1 MEYLEGEILKK
12 QGEAK
17 VIAWPSAFITFS
29 TRAAQVWCVHAQL
42 HFSVYQSSHAVVCVS
57 DIGHSSTVLSL

>member
-17 VIAWPSAFITFS
+17 VIAWPSAFITFK
-29 TRAAQVWCVHAQL
+29 TRVAQVCA
-42 HFSVYQSSHAVVCVS
+42 A
-57 DIGHSSTVLSL
+57 TM